1 MILTGSRGQ
10 GLPELLSSY
19 WSLEGEP
26 FSAFPTHS
34 LEISLRSSDPSEVPF
49 LRAQL
54 SAKSRILQFPEGT
67 EVSSPD
73 GRATTPSILIHLIKS
88 TVR

>member
-49 LRAQL
+49 LQGPVVSQEQNPTVPRGDRGVL
-54 SAKSRILQFPEGT
+54 S
-67 EVSSPD
+67 
-73 GRATTPSILIHLIKS
+73 
-88 TVR
+88 